1 MVKIFNPNDW
11 LASHPKIMCIMMA
24 LCFLIVAYFEGN

>member
-1 MVKIFNPNDW
+1 MVKILSTNDW
-11 LASHPKIMCIMMA
+11 LACHPKILFALIA